1 MELDN
6 YGANYFMAANG
17 YGGFRNY
24 FKEIFAPNEY
34 TRLYV
39 LKGGPGTGKSSLMKK
54 IYKEFCNLGYDCER
68 IYCSSDPNSL
78 DGVTIMKDGK
88 KFAILDGTAP
98 HETDAKIPGAI
109 DEIINLGTAW
119 DKKRLTDERKTI
131 EKINKRKSGHYN
143 EAYEYLRVGG
153 VISREIE
160 RGILD
165 AYTGFDLQFINDV
178 LFDLKENSPDY
189 KHETRLLSSFSK
201 NGYQQ
206 LNAKEKYSKGISVT
220 GSFGSEYL
228 FLNHLS
234 DEVVKRKIS
243 HIRFPSPFSDNL
255 TEGIY
260 LTESDTLVTVLGI
273 YEDVLDT
280 SAFLEPAKLSQS
292 KEKFTYYAKLRE
304 ELLSRA
310 QNEFS
315 LASRAHFEL
324 EEIYSAA
331 MNFELIDKMTN
342 HIISEIKEYSA

>member
-1 MELDN
+1 MESKN
-6 YGANYFMAANG
+6 YGTNYFMAANG
-17 YGGFRNY
+17 YSGFRNY
-24 FKEIFAPNEY
+24 FKEIFATNEY

-54 IYKEFCNLGYDCER
+54 VRREFDNLGYECES
-68 IYCSSDPNSL
+68 IYCSSDPGSL
-78 DGVTIMKDGK
+78 DGVRIFKDGR

-109 DEIINLGTAW
+109 DEIINLGAAW
-119 DKKRLTDERKTI
+119 DEKVLTAERTKI
-131 EKINKRKSGHYN
+131 EKTNKRKSAHYK

-153 VISREIE
+153 VISSEIE
-160 RGILD
+160 EGILD
-165 AYTGFDLQFINDV
+165 AYTGFDLQLINDV
-178 LFDLKENSPDY
+178 LYDLKVNSPDY
-189 KHETRLLSSFSK
+189 RKETRLLSSFSK

-206 LNAKEKYSKGISVT
+206 LNTKEKYPRGISVT
-220 GSFGSEYL
+220 GAFGSEYV

-243 HIRFPSPFSDNL
+243 HTRFPSPFSDRL
-255 TEGIY
+255 TEAIY
-260 LTESDTLVTVLGI
+260 LNDSDTLVTSLGI

-280 SAFLEPAKLSQS
+280 SSFLDAAKLGQS

-315 LASRAHFEL
+315 LASKAHFEL
-324 EEIYSAA
+324 EDIYSSA
-331 MNFELIDKMTN
+331 MNFEVINEITDD
-342 HIISEIKEYSA
+342 IISGIKEYSA